1 MSRRSDTPS
10 LRSPLTG
17 KPYPV
22 CRACQKTAYA
32 DGLCYRHYQSR
43 LEPESDDARQADADF
58 GHAMGLDN
66 GD

>member
-1 MSRRSDTPS
+1 MKLPATPER
-10 LRSPLTG
+10 RSPLTG

-32 DGLCYRHYQSR
+32 DGLCYRHYQASQ
-43 LEPESDDARQADADF
+43 PAESDDERQFDADF
-58 GHAMGLDN
+58 GHAMGLDH